1 MGGVAHC
8 VLLLF
13 CFDSFLFLLFSFVF
27 FSFFLCRFFRSA
39 EEVNGWP
46 ADSGRPLPWR
56 RRRRRHGNDEVSHL
70 FFLTRSATLDR
81 VVRTTLPSFTGF
93 FLLLYCC
100 SCCCCCCFK
109 VGLPDL
115 CVVFTGFSRT
125 GRRGPQTF
133 AAFAFLTGIHYRV
146 FFFCFFSSFVFFCSK
161 NQFAYRVFPF
171 GGHARAGLPS
181 FFLLLSFSN
190 FRSVSSKS
198 SVRFCFS
205 VGIFFRRDGEM
216 AGTELI
222 VSFFFFCLHFIFH
235 SSTVFVFVERVAKDV
250 AVMDRFFLPSFVFH
264 KETKREQNEKKN
276 LLGFL
281 VFSPRLAMFYL
292 VLPNFT

>member
-146 FFFCFFSSFVFFCSK
+146 FFFCFFSSFVFFLFEK
-161 NQFAYRVFPF
+161 PVR
-171 GGHARAGLPS
+171 LPS
-181 FFLLLSFSN
+181 FPLWWSRTSWFTEFFLVVVVFEFSLSFLKE
-190 FRSVSSKS
+190 FRKILFFCWHFFSARWRNGRHRIDRFVLFFLSSFHFS
-198 SVRFCFS
+198 FLHRFCFRRARRQ
-205 VGIFFRRDGEM
+205 GRRRDG
-216 AGTELI
+216 
-222 VSFFFFCLHFIFH
+222 SFFFTEFCI
-235 SSTVFVFVERVAKDV
+235 SQR
-250 AVMDRFFLPSFVFH
+250 
-264 KETKREQNEKKN
+264 NKK
-276 LLGFL
+276 G
-281 VFSPRLAMFYL
+281 
-292 VLPNFT
+292 TE